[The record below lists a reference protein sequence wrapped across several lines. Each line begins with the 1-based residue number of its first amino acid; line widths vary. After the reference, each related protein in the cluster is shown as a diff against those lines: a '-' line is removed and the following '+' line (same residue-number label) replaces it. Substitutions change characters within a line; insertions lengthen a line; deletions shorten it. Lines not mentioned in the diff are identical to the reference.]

1 MANPSITIHDI
12 KTVDVSK
19 HEAKND
25 EGEVQYTTLDIEL
38 QDSKKENFRITVFLS
53 KGEEGY
59 TVNLVQNYKTRTGS
73 YELVRVF
80 LRP

>member
-1 MANPSITIHDI
+1 MSYSTITIHDI

-19 HEAKND
+19 REHKDDDGNVKYTVLKIEMRDAK
-25 EGEVQYTTLDIEL
+25 G
-38 QDSKKENFRITVFLS
+38 ENFELTAFLN